1 MFSFWI
7 ELVGKE
13 SERKGCGTSVQ
24 FEFQKDDKANRAQ
37 LNDRCKKALTCI
49 GSKQVDPEIGIDFR
63 IDCID
68 KYIDQKERWHEHING
83 GVQLKEG
90 IGERTE
96 LFKNRKANDQWEECL
111 HYPQK
116 EKTLCQE

>member
-1 MFSFWI
+1 
-7 ELVGKE
+7 
-13 SERKGCGTSVQ
+13 
-24 FEFQKDDKANRAQ
+24 

-49 GSKQVDPEIGIDFR
+49 GSEEIDPEIGVDFR
-63 IDCID
+63 IDGIG

-96 LFKNRKANDQWEECL
+96 FFKNRKANDQWKESL